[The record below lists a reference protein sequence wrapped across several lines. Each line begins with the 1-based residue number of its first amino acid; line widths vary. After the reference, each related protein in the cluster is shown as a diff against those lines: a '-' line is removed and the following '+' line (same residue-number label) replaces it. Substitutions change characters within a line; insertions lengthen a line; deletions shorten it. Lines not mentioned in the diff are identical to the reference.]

1 MYILTACT
9 PVTHKY
15 ITPIMLPTSMYILHQ
30 FALNG
35 MYVRGIKCSCYK
47 THVLHQFSVGI
58 CVSQGSGM
66 LTAGAVFRSFSET
79 LFWNGDGKRPNPV
92 TMVS

>member
-1 MYILTACT
+1 M
-9 PVTHKY
+9 
-15 ITPIMLPTSMYILHQ
+15 
-30 FALNG
+30 ALN
-35 MYVRGIKCSCYK
+35 VAVIKLMSYISSVC
-47 THVLHQFSVGI
+47 VL

-66 LTAGAVFRSFSET
+66 LTAGAVFRSFTET